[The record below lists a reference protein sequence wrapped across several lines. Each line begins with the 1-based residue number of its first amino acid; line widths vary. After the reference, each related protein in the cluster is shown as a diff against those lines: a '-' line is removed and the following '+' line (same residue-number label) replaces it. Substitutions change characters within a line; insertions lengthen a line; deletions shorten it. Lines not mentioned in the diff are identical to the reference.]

1 MNNLETFVKH
11 GKARQEPAH
20 LGMRDLGTAVVELMF
35 ADAIPAIKTLA
46 ERHKGQAVLYIG
58 GKHDRIAQVLVE
70 AGHALETIDPASADG
85 HQAIDRETG
94 PSAARYG
101 LILLPS
107 FSYGLWLAQSHCP
120 VQALVE
126 RLAPGGEFVFDRR
139 NCDGGNGDQLIE
151 GDCEVQVDGA
161 PVNTH
166 VRLAL
171 SQENASLLVA
181 ASFVKAGAMRTEE
194 LNVDWAGP
202 RGLEAALSE
211 AGLIAVDR
219 AKVGTAGRD
228 LQLVTCKRRVASPLC
243 HPFGDLTLSGDS
255 EKVLMLTAGRGCKV
269 QDKKGKT
276 YIDAC
281 GGLWNTH
288 IGLGNEDVIDAITEQ
303 LKRLSYST
311 LFANRGNEP
320 SAELAKELISLAP
333 YPMQWVCYTGSGS
346 ESTDLSIRL
355 ALLYGVLCG
364 RKDRKTIAYL
374 DESYHGTF
382 GTSASVS
389 GLMPLKDLYQSNISG
404 AAIPT
409 PNRAKCP
416 KGKSYIEFALEC
428 ADALEHLAKEK
439 GVAAFIVEPMLGSA
453 GVIVPPVEYFKR
465 IRQICDQY
473 DILLIVDEV
482 ATGFGRTGRWFACEH
497 YGLEPDILLLA
508 KGINSGYLPLGA
520 VLFSAAIGEKFIKY
534 KLPLLHGST
543 YNGHPVCCASALAN
557 LKVLK
562 EENLIERS
570 HRMGEYFKG
579 ALESVR
585 SLACVTDVRGV
596 GLMLAVGIAQED
608 GSPATGMQL
617 QLVMKRLEEAGV
629 LVYPSL
635 SSITLCPAL
644 VISKEEIDTV
654 VNTIYGVLSA
664 IRLRAG
670 EVVSQPESAEEVV
683 PAA

>member
-1 MNNLETFVKH
+1 MNNRGNIVKH
-11 GKARQEPAH
+11 GKVRQESSQ
-20 LGMRDLGTAVVELMF
+20 LEIRGLGTAVVDLML
-35 ADAIPAIKTLA
+35 ADAVPAIKRLA
-46 ERHKGQAVLYIG
+46 ERHKGQSILYIG
-58 GKHDRIAQVLVE
+58 NKNDRIAQVLSE
-70 AGHALETIDPASADG
+70 AGHALAIFDPGSAKEPPEIDP
-85 HQAIDRETG
+85 ETG
-94 PSAARYG
+94 TSASCHG

-107 FSYGLWLAQSHCP
+107 FSYGLWLARSHCP
-120 VQALVE
+120 VDSLVA
-126 RLAPGGEFVFDRR
+126 RLAPDGEFVFDRL
-139 NCDGGNGDQLIE
+139 GGNGASAEQVIE
-151 GDCEVQVDGA
+151 GDSEVQVDGT
-161 PVNTH
+161 PVNAH
-166 VRLAL
+166 VRLVMSRESTMLQLA
-171 SQENASLLVA
+171 ASLDG
-181 ASFVKAGAMRTEE
+181 AGPMRTET
-194 LNVDWAGP
+194 LDMDWTGP
-202 RGLEAALSE
+202 GGLEPALAR
-211 AGLIAVDR
+211 AGLVAVDR
-219 AKVGTAGRD
+219 AKVGSAGRA

-255 EKVLMLTAGRGCKV
+255 DKVLMLTSGRGCKV

-288 IGLGNEDVIDAITEQ
+288 IGLGNEEVIDAITQQ

-320 SAELAKELISLAP
+320 SAELARELVSLAP

-346 ESTDLSIRL
+346 ESTDLAIRL

-389 GLMPLKDLYQSNISG
+389 GLMPLKDLYQSNVSG

-409 PNRAKCP
+409 PNRTKCP
-416 KGKSYIEFALEC
+416 EGKSYVEFALEC
-428 ADALEHLAKEK
+428 ADALERLAQEK

-465 IRQICDQY
+465 IRQICDRH

-520 VLFSAAIGEKFIKY
+520 VLFSAEIGEKFIKY

-562 EENLIERS
+562 EEKLIERS
-570 HRMGEYFKG
+570 QRMGEYFKE
-579 ALESVR
+579 ALEPVR
-585 SLACVTDVRGV
+585 SLPCVTEVRGV
-596 GLMLAVGIAQED
+596 GLMLAVAIEQED
-608 GSPATGMQL
+608 GSPVTAIQL
-617 QLVMKRLEEAGV
+617 QLVMKRLQEAGV

-644 VISKEEIDTV
+644 VIGEEEIDAIAD
-654 VNTIYGVLSA
+654 TIHAVFST
-664 IRLRAG
+664 IRLSGGDVLADNRSVAG
-670 EVVSQPESAEEVV
+670 EA

>member
-1 MNNLETFVKH
+1 MKNLKTFVKQ

-20 LGMRDLGTAVVELMF
+20 LETRGLGTAVVDLML
-35 ADAIPAIKTLA
+35 ADAIPAIKALA
-46 ERHKGQAVLYIG
+46 ERHKGQAILYIG
-58 GKHDRIAQVLVE
+58 GNYDRTAQVLVE
-70 AGHALETIDPASADG
+70 AGHSLATIDPASADAY
-85 HQAIDRETG
+85 QVVDPNAG
-94 PSAARYG
+94 PSVPLYG
-101 LILLPS
+101 LILLSS
-107 FSYGLWLAQSHCP
+107 FSYGRWLAHSHCP
-120 VQALVE
+120 VQALVA
-126 RLAPGGEFVFDRR
+126 RLAPDGEFVFDRSS
-139 NCDGGNGDQLIE
+139 CEGTNGEQVIE
-151 GDCEVQVDGA
+151 GDSEVEVDGA
-161 PVNTH
+161 LVNAH
-166 VRLAL
+166 VRLEI
-171 SQENASLLVA
+171 SQENTSLLA
-181 ASFVKAGAMRTEE
+181 TAFFDKAGAMRTKE
-194 LNVDWAGP
+194 LHMDWVKP
-202 RGLEAALSE
+202 SGLEAALSE

-219 AKVGTAGRD
+219 AKVGTGGRD
-228 LQLVTCKRRVASPLC
+228 LQLMTCKRRVASPLC

-255 EKVLMLTAGRGCKV
+255 DKVLTLTAGRGCKV

-346 ESTDLSIRL
+346 ESTDLAIRL

-389 GLMPLKDLYQSNISG
+389 GLMPLKDLYQSNVCG
-404 AAIPT
+404 TAIPT

-416 KGKSYIEFALEC
+416 EGKSYIEFALEC
-428 ADALEHLAKEK
+428 ADALEDLAKEK
-439 GVAAFIVEPMLGSA
+439 GVAAFIVEPVLGSA

-465 IRQICDQY
+465 IKQICDQY

-520 VLFSAAIGEKFIKY
+520 VLFSAAIGQKFIRF

-608 GSPATGMQL
+608 GAPATGIQL
-617 QLVMKRLEEAGV
+617 QLIMKRLQDAGV

-644 VISKEEIDTV
+644 VISKEEIDAV
-654 VNTIYGVLSA
+654 ANTIYAVLST
-664 IRLRAG
+664 IRLTGG
-670 EVVSQPESAEEVV
+670 EVVAQPESAAEV
-683 PAA
+683 AAA